1 MTLQEYAT
9 TRNIS
14 YEAVRQA
21 VKKSSPDID
30 SHITKQGRTRILDD
44 EAVRILDKRRK
55 DNKVSVISAK
65 PVDDKDTIDALKNK
79 IIVLQEQLLQ
89 AQQTALINAEAVAKL
104 EAYTDINKR
113 QQDKI
118 DTLQAELSTYHRT
131 IFGLYKK
138 DKV

>member
-65 PVDDKDTIDALKNK
+65 SVDDKETIDVLKNK

>member
-65 PVDDKDTIDALKNK
+65 SVDDKETIDVLKNK

-118 DTLQAELSTYHRT
+118 DTLQAELGTYHRT